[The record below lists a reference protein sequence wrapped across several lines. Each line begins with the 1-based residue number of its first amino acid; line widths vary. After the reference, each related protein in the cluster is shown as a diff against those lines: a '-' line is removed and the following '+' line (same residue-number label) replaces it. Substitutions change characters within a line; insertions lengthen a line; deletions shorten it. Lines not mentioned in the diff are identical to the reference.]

1 MTRSRFPFATT
12 LVLAFL
18 AAATF
23 ARADDPAP
31 AQAPVGFL
39 KDVAPI
45 LARNCIACHNPKKAE
60 GKYVMTSFAQLAKG
74 GEQGEGVTLEPGK
87 PDESYFVELLRP
99 DGSPRMPYKQDPLP
113 KEEIALIERWVTEG
127 AKYDG
132 GNPSEDWQAIL
143 RKNTPVTIPEVYPVA
158 VPITSLAFSPDNAEI
173 LASGYHELTGWKVSD
188 GSPTRRV
195 RGLEERV
202 HDVAFS
208 PDGKWMATAGGD
220 PGQYGSVKL
229 WEVGPEGALA
239 SPRELLESSDS
250 VFAVA
255 FSPDGSKLAAAG
267 ADRAVRIWEVTTGK
281 NLAAIEDHA
290 DWIFDVAFSPDGKR
304 LATAS
309 RDKTSKVFDVEKKEA
324 LVTFPGHNETVYCVS
339 FAPDGKAVVTGG
351 GEGQVRVWD
360 PDADAKQSKTI
371 GGFNGPVFRLQFHP
385 DGKRLFTC
393 GADKSV
399 RIYEAYSLKTT
410 FSDHADWVYG
420 LAVSPDGKTLASG
433 SWDGEI
439 RLWDLEAKKSL
450 RAILA
455 APGLAKPAGGAQA
468 AK

>member
-1 MTRSRFPFATT
+1 MTRPHSL
-12 LVLAFL
+12 LVLTLL
-18 AAATF
+18 AVAAP
-23 ARADDPAP
+23 ARAEDPK
-31 AQAPVGFL
+31 PVGFL

-60 GKYVMTSFAQLAKG
+60 GKYIMTTFAQLAKG
-74 GEQGEGVTLEPGK
+74 GQQGADVTLEPGK

-113 KEEIALIERWVTEG
+113 QEEIALIERWVVEG

-132 GNPSEDWQAIL
+132 ASPTEDWQVVL
-143 RKNTPVTIPEVYPVA
+143 RKSTPVTIPEAYPVA
-158 VPITSLAFSPDNAEI
+158 VPITSLTFNADGSEI
-173 LASGYHELTGWKVSD
+173 LASGYHELTGWKAAD
-188 GSPTRRV
+188 GAPTRRIK
-195 RGLEERV
+195 GLDERV
-202 HDVAFS
+202 HDIATS

-220 PGQYGSVKL
+220 PGQAGTVKL
-229 WEVGPEGALA
+229 WAVGGDGALTL
-239 SPRELLESSDS
+239 SKELLESSDS

-255 FSPDGSKLAAAG
+255 FSPDGAKLAAAG
-267 ADRAVRIWEVTTGK
+267 ADRAVRVWEVATG
-281 NLAAIEDHA
+281 NVLAQIEDHA

-324 LVTFPGHNETVYCVS
+324 VATFPSHNEAVYCVS

-351 GEGQVRVWD
+351 ADGQVRVWN
-360 PDADAKQSKTI
+360 PDEDAKQSKAV
-371 GGFNGPVFRLQFHP
+371 GGFGGPVFRLQFHP

-393 GADKSV
+393 GADKGV
-399 RIYEAYSLKTT
+399 RILEGYAIKKAFT
-410 FSDHADWVYG
+410 DHADWVYG
-420 LAVSPDGKTLASG
+420 LALSPDGKTLASG
-433 SWDGEI
+433 SWDGEL
-439 RLWDLEAKKSL
+439 RLWDLEAGKPL

-455 APGLAKPAGGAQA
+455 APGLTRPVQA